1 MKNLLLTPESDVAG
15 WNEQAAAI
23 KAGTFTETP
32 HDLPLGG
39 PATTEAPTGATSALN
54 VPLGAILEAEP
65 RLPGWAEIHL
75 KLVTALIAGGAK
87 PADID
92 AILPD
97 VDKLADALLKKYVG

>member
-15 WNEQAAAI
+15 WNEQAEAI

-39 PATTEAPTGATSALN
+39 PTTTEAPIGGVST
-54 VPLGAILEAEP
+54 LEAPQGTNPDVKP

-97 VDKLADALLKKYVG
+97 IDKLADALLKKYVA